1 MADDNQYA
9 EQSVIAMTPINEIL
23 PADKWW
29 DKPSFREMEQR
40 VKDRDELIL
49 ILAVLLTVS
58 FILNVVLLFEPAL

>member
-1 MADDNQYA
+1 
-9 EQSVIAMTPINEIL
+9 MTPINEIL
-23 PADKWW
+23 PTDKWW
-29 DKPSFREMEQR
+29 DKPTFREMEQR